1 MRQQYKEQGEEGQW
15 LPGKINLANLI
26 LSADGQGGGPVGCP
40 TARIGCWKLLG
51 LQEIASQDYRHVTTC
66 VIVRDI
72 QKGVGLNWA
81 TFIQLERKV
90 SGMTLVSKLRTEL
103 VVGGV
108 MIRLTTRQH
117 WQCSKRT
124 LGYGIYE
131 SRGLYW

>member
-1 MRQQYKEQGEEGQW
+1 MDRV
-15 LPGKINLANLI
+15 
-26 LSADGQGGGPVGCP
+26 GGPVGCS

-66 VIVRDI
+66 AIVRDI

-108 MIRLTTRQH
+108 MIRLTTRRRR
-117 WQCSKRT
+117 QCSNVDP
-124 LGYGIYE
+124 
-131 SRGLYW
+131 SRGKGIRKGRELCGKDYYAAIIPCTLTISLL